1 MSGIV
6 HGRCVRTGDEP
17 RQYREVFQPGSRVES
32 INQACG
38 YTKIRKETSFLRGRS
53 SCAKK
58 SPVKAG
64 LGRTGNQPII
74 FLEPPL

>member
-1 MSGIV
+1 MAGAS
-6 HGRCVRTGDEP
+6 VRGMNRANTC
-17 RQYREVFQPGSRVES
+17 EVFQPGSRVES